1 MNLYSFSPEL
11 VQLSPVLSVPIP
23 FASHNPT
30 NQYINFRQGVQQ
42 WGKRIYNLSYTEEE
56 LRKWQEELEAL
67 QKTSKYSKTSAGSN
81 NTATSSNTS
90 TQDCTATPANAAP
103 TPTNTAPT
111 LKSLCKRTTKEISN
125 SNTVNKHRYKEL
137 QKCTNVE
144 HFFKGYTELKDNQ
157 KKIKQLKKYLNNPE
171 LTVFPST
178 KDLDNLLR
186 SFVQQLANADKE
198 DFSWFSQ
205 VSHHFSVMTESQIAF
220 VCSLAKVC

>member
-1 MNLYSFSPEL
+1 M
-11 VQLSPVLSVPIP
+11 
-23 FASHNPT
+23 
-30 NQYINFRQGVQQ
+30 
-42 WGKRIYNLSYTEEE
+42 GKRIYNLSYTEEE

-90 TQDCTATPANAAP
+90 TQDCTAP

-198 DFSWFSQ
+198 DFSWFSR

-220 VCSLAKVC
+220 VCALAKVF

>member
-1 MNLYSFSPEL
+1 M
-11 VQLSPVLSVPIP
+11 
-23 FASHNPT
+23 
-30 NQYINFRQGVQQ
+30 
-42 WGKRIYNLSYTEEE
+42 GKRIYNLSYTEEE

-67 QKTSKYSKTSAGSN
+67 QKTSKCPKTSAGSN
-81 NTATSSNTS
+81 NIATSSNTS
-90 TQDCTATPANAAP
+90 AQDCIATPA
-103 TPTNTAPT
+103 PTNTAPT

-137 QKCTNVE
+137 QKCTNVK

-157 KKIKQLKKYLNNPE
+157 KKIKRLKKYLNNPE

-186 SFVQQLANADKE
+186 AFVQQLANTDKE
-198 DFSWFSQ
+198 DCSWFSQ

-220 VCSLAKVC
+220 VCALAKVC

>member
-1 MNLYSFSPEL
+1 M
-11 VQLSPVLSVPIP
+11 
-23 FASHNPT
+23 
-30 NQYINFRQGVQQ
+30 
-42 WGKRIYNLSYTEEE
+42 GKRIYNLSYTEEE

-67 QKTSKYSKTSAGSN
+67 QKTSKCSKTSAGSN

-90 TQDCTATPANAAP
+90 TQDCTATPANTTT

-157 KKIKQLKKYLNNPE
+157 KKIKRLKKYLNNPE

-186 SFVQQLANADKE
+186 AFIQQLANTDKE
-198 DFSWFSQ
+198 DCYWFSQ

-220 VCSLAKVC
+220 VCALAQFFYSAKQYSLSLDQVNTLAIAIFRS

>member
-1 MNLYSFSPEL
+1 M
-11 VQLSPVLSVPIP
+11 
-23 FASHNPT
+23 
-30 NQYINFRQGVQQ
+30 
-42 WGKRIYNLSYTEEE
+42 GKRIYNLSYTEEE

-67 QKTSKYSKTSAGSN
+67 QKTSKCSKTSAGSN

-90 TQDCTATPANAAP
+90 TQDCTTTPANA
-103 TPTNTAPT
+103 TPAHTNTAPT

-157 KKIKQLKKYLNNPE
+157 KKIKRLKKYLNNPE

-186 SFVQQLANADKE
+186 AFVQQLANTDKE
-198 DFSWFSQ
+198 DCSWFSQ

-220 VCSLAKVC
+220 VCALAKVF

>member
-1 MNLYSFSPEL
+1 M
-11 VQLSPVLSVPIP
+11 
-23 FASHNPT
+23 
-30 NQYINFRQGVQQ
+30 
-42 WGKRIYNLSYTEEE
+42 GKRIYNLNYTEEE

-67 QKTSKYSKTSAGSN
+67 QRTSKCTKIAADSNTS
-81 NTATSSNTS
+81 ATSSDTS
-90 TQDCTATPANAAP
+90 TQDCTDNTTP

-125 SNTVNKHRYKEL
+125 SNTINKHRYKEL

-144 HFFKGYTELKDNQ
+144 HFFKSYKELKDNQ
-157 KKIKQLKKYLNNPE
+157 KRIKRLKKYLNNPE

-186 SFVQQLANADKE
+186 AFIQQLANADKE
-198 DFSWFSQ
+198 DYSWFSQ

-220 VCSLAKVC
+220 VCALAKVC

>member
-1 MNLYSFSPEL
+1 M
-11 VQLSPVLSVPIP
+11 
-23 FASHNPT
+23 
-30 NQYINFRQGVQQ
+30 
-42 WGKRIYNLSYTEEE
+42 GKRIYNLSYTEEE

-90 TQDCTATPANAAP
+90 TQDCTATPANA
-103 TPTNTAPT
+103 APT

-198 DFSWFSQ
+198 DFSWFSR

-220 VCSLAKVC
+220 VCALAKVF

>member
-1 MNLYSFSPEL
+1 M
-11 VQLSPVLSVPIP
+11 
-23 FASHNPT
+23 
-30 NQYINFRQGVQQ
+30 
-42 WGKRIYNLSYTEEE
+42 GKRIYNLSYTEEE

-67 QKTSKYSKTSAGSN
+67 QKTSKCSKTSAGSN

-90 TQDCTATPANAAP
+90 TQDCTATPANA
-103 TPTNTAPT
+103 APT

-198 DFSWFSQ
+198 DFSWFSR

-220 VCSLAKVC
+220 VCALAKVC

>member
-1 MNLYSFSPEL
+1 M
-11 VQLSPVLSVPIP
+11 
-23 FASHNPT
+23 
-30 NQYINFRQGVQQ
+30 
-42 WGKRIYNLSYTEEE
+42 GKRIYNLSYTEEE

-67 QKTSKYSKTSAGSN
+67 QKTFKYSKTSAGSN

-90 TQDCTATPANAAP
+90 TQDCTATPANATTAP
-103 TPTNTAPT
+103 TNTAPAHTNTAPT

-157 KKIKQLKKYLNNPE
+157 KKIKRLKKYLNNPE

-186 SFVQQLANADKE
+186 AFVQQLTNTDKE
-198 DFSWFSQ
+198 DCSWFSQ

-220 VCSLAKVC
+220 VCALAKVF

>member
-1 MNLYSFSPEL
+1 M
-11 VQLSPVLSVPIP
+11 
-23 FASHNPT
+23 
-30 NQYINFRQGVQQ
+30 
-42 WGKRIYNLSYTEEE
+42 GKRIYNLSYTEEE

-157 KKIKQLKKYLNNPE
+157 KKIKQLKIKQLKKYLNNPE

-198 DFSWFSQ
+198 DFSWFSR

-220 VCSLAKVC
+220 VCALAKVF

>member
-1 MNLYSFSPEL
+1 M
-11 VQLSPVLSVPIP
+11 
-23 FASHNPT
+23 
-30 NQYINFRQGVQQ
+30 
-42 WGKRIYNLSYTEEE
+42 GKRIYNLNYTREE

-67 QKTSKYSKTSAGSN
+67 QRTSKCTKIAADSNTS
-81 NTATSSNTS
+81 ATSSNTS
-90 TQDCTATPANAAP
+90 TQDCTDNTTP

-125 SNTVNKHRYKEL
+125 SNTINKHRYKEL

-144 HFFKGYTELKDNQ
+144 HFFKGYKELKDNQ
-157 KKIKQLKKYLNNPE
+157 KRIKRLKKYLNNPE

-186 SFVQQLANADKE
+186 AFIQQLANADKE
-198 DFSWFSQ
+198 DYSWFSQ

-220 VCSLAKVC
+220 VCALAKVC

>member
-1 MNLYSFSPEL
+1 M
-11 VQLSPVLSVPIP
+11 
-23 FASHNPT
+23 
-30 NQYINFRQGVQQ
+30 
-42 WGKRIYNLSYTEEE
+42 GKRIYNLSYTEEE

-67 QKTSKYSKTSAGSN
+67 QKTSKCPKTSAGSN
-81 NTATSSNTS
+81 NTATNSNNS
-90 TQDCTATPANAAP
+90 TQDCTATTANMSNAI
-103 TPTNTAPT
+103 TTSTNTAPT

-186 SFVQQLANADKE
+186 AFIQQLANTDKE
-198 DFSWFSQ
+198 DCSWFSQ

-220 VCSLAKVC
+220 VCALAKVC

>member
-1 MNLYSFSPEL
+1 M
-11 VQLSPVLSVPIP
+11 
-23 FASHNPT
+23 
-30 NQYINFRQGVQQ
+30 
-42 WGKRIYNLSYTEEE
+42 GKRIYNLSYTEEE

-67 QKTSKYSKTSAGSN
+67 QKTFKCSKTSTGSN

-90 TQDCTATPANAAP
+90 TQDCTATPANA
-103 TPTNTAPT
+103 TPAHTNTAPAPTNATST

-125 SNTVNKHRYKEL
+125 SNTINKHRYKEL

-157 KKIKQLKKYLNNPE
+157 KKIKRLKKYLNNPE

-186 SFVQQLANADKE
+186 AFIQQLANTDKE
-198 DFSWFSQ
+198 DCSWFSQ

-220 VCSLAKVC
+220 VCALAKVF

>member
-1 MNLYSFSPEL
+1 M
-11 VQLSPVLSVPIP
+11 
-23 FASHNPT
+23 
-30 NQYINFRQGVQQ
+30 
-42 WGKRIYNLSYTEEE
+42 GKRIYNLSYTEEE

-67 QKTSKYSKTSAGSN
+67 QKTSKCSKTSAGSN

-90 TQDCTATPANAAP
+90 THDCTTEPATPANA
-103 TPTNTAPT
+103 APT

-198 DFSWFSQ
+198 DFSWFSR

-220 VCSLAKVC
+220 VCALAKVF

>member
-1 MNLYSFSPEL
+1 M
-11 VQLSPVLSVPIP
+11 
-23 FASHNPT
+23 
-30 NQYINFRQGVQQ
+30 
-42 WGKRIYNLSYTEEE
+42 GKRIYNLSYTEEE

-67 QKTSKYSKTSAGSN
+67 QKTSKCSKTSAGSN

-90 TQDCTATPANAAP
+90 TQDCTATPANATTAH
-103 TPTNTAPT
+103 TNTAPT

-144 HFFKGYTELKDNQ
+144 HFFKGYAELKDNQ
-157 KKIKQLKKYLNNPE
+157 KKIKRLKKYLNNQE
-171 LTVFPST
+171 LTIFPST

-186 SFVQQLANADKE
+186 SFVQQLANTDKE
-198 DFSWFSQ
+198 DYSWFSQ

-220 VCSLAKVC
+220 VCALAKVC